1 MVLAHAGARRKAP
14 EPAGLTMNDA
24 RRIDTLAVHAGAL
37 EAPANTPVSPPL
49 YQASAYVFEDLD
61 DVEAV
66 YGGTKPGKIYGRYGG
81 PNGEAFAR
89 AVAELEGAEDAVGAS
104 SGMAAICAAFFTT
117 LRAGDHAVVTQ
128 DVYGGT
134 HAVVTVDFPARGIQ
148 STFVDACDPEALR
161 AAIRPGRTKV
171 VYLEALTN
179 PLIRI
184 PAFADAVRLAHEAGA
199 LVIVD
204 ATFASP
210 ALFRSLEHGADLV
223 VHSVTKY
230 LGGHGDVGAGV
241 IAGSRTLVEA
251 ARAYLIRTGATMP
264 HFEAWLAHRGLRTLA
279 LRMERHSRNAE
290 AAAAFLASAAP
301 TVTKVH
307 HPSLATHPQHRL
319 AQQLFPD
326 GCGGM
331 LSFELS
337 GGRVAVDAFIRGL
350 RMIEVVHSL
359 GEVGTTISYSV
370 ASSHRGIPEAE
381 RAALGVTENLL
392 RLSCGIERS
401 DDIIDDLR
409 RGLDAAREKG

>member
-1 MVLAHAGARRKAP
+1 M
-14 EPAGLTMNDA
+14 DDS
-24 RRIDTLAVHAGAL
+24 RRIDTLAVHAGAMT
-37 EAPANTPVSPPL
+37 APCNAPVSPPL

-61 DVEAV
+61 DVEAI
-66 YGGTKPGKIYGRYGG
+66 YGGTKPGKIYWRYGG

-89 AVAELEGAEDAVGAS
+89 AVAELEGAEDGVGAA
-104 SGMAAICAAFFTT
+104 SGMAAICAAFFTN
-117 LRAGDHAVVTQ
+117 LKAGDHAVVTR

-134 HAVVTVDFPARGIQ
+134 HAIVTKDFPGRGIE
-148 STFVDACDPEALR
+148 STFVDACDPQALR
-161 AAIRPGRTKV
+161 AAISPGRTKV

-179 PLIRI
+179 PLMRI
-184 PAFADAVRLAHEAGA
+184 PALEQAVSLAHEAGA
-199 LVIVD
+199 LVVVD

-210 ALFRSLEHGADLV
+210 ALFHALDHGADLV

-241 IAGSRTLVEA
+241 LVGSRVLIDA
-251 ARAYLIRTGATMP
+251 ARTYLVRTGATIP

-290 AAAAFLASAAP
+290 AAAAFLAGAAP
-301 TVTKVH
+301 AVTRVH
-307 HPSLATHPQHRL
+307 HPSLPSHPQHEAAAR
-319 AQQLFPD
+319 LFPR

-337 GGRVAVDAFIRGL
+337 DGRAAVDAFIKGL

-359 GEVGTTISYSV
+359 GEVGTTVSYSV
-370 ASSHRGIPEAE
+370 ASSHRGIPAAE
-381 RAALGVTENLL
+381 RDALGVTESLL
-392 RLSCGIERS
+392 RLSCGIECS

-409 RGLDAAREKG
+409 RGLAAVQERG